1 MKGKGKCPPKAGK
14 GRMMAEG
21 GRADPLEKARTFGEA
36 RRAMGSRFE
45 ATGGVA
51 GALNRAVQ
59 KATRPRREVEEL
71 ERKAKRSRRAL
82 GIDG

>member
-1 MKGKGKCPPKAGK
+1 MKGKSGKCPPKAGK

-21 GRADPLEKARTFGEA
+21 GRADPLEN
-36 RRAMGSRFE
+36 
-45 ATGGVA
+45 A
-51 GALNRAVQ
+51 GALNRAAQ